1 MADILPNV
9 AGDAGSIVEATPVV
23 IVNSSGSIQGAIG
36 DLVNVA
42 GKQSFTRP
50 NDTTAYAAGDLI
62 ANDTTAGSVLGL
74 AITGATLSG
83 SGGSGTITSVTIG
96 KTGTAVAQIRAH
108 FLKTQ
113 HAVTNGDNGALVFTA
128 MDLDNYIG
136 FADVNLA
143 DLAFP
148 GVFGMADC
156 AIDYELATGDTIY
169 VFLEA
174 LAAYTPI
181 AVAVHTAVVKF
192 RRYA

>member
-1 MADILPNV
+1 MADVLPNV
-9 AGDAGSIVEATPVV
+9 EGDAGQLIQATPVV
-23 IVNSSGSIQGAIG
+23 IVNSQGVIGG

-83 SGGSGTITSVTIG
+83 NGGSGTITSVLLN

-113 HAVTNGDNGALVFTA
+113 HAVSNGDNGGLAFTSI
-128 MDLDNYIG
+128 DLDNYIG
-136 FADVNLA
+136 FADINLA
-143 DLAFP
+143 DVATG
-148 GVFGMADC
+148 GVFGQADVS
-156 AIDYELATGDTIY
+156 IDYELATGDTIY
-169 VFLEA
+169 CFLEA

-181 AVAVHTAVVKF
+181 AVAVMTVVAKF